1 MASTWTQP
9 AADDVLSEFTPGE
22 VATLQKIQGKTPTIH
37 ELEAEAD
44 AIAERRAD
52 QRTPAVVRRALV
64 RPGPIT
70 LRKFLLLEEAES
82 PVLSEQWP
90 WQDAAAM
97 AQAFCAAF
105 EIIFPDRELTAPDRM
120 LEGIEEMRAAAA
132 QAVST
137 IMPMRF
143 PRSPDAAPFVAPA
156 DGIGWAARMWAR
168 IGGHPAQLD
177 MPMEQVFLLSAA
189 MDANDGAECAG
200 EDYRDRG

>member
-1 MASTWTQP
+1 MP
-9 AADDVLSEFTPGE
+9 
-22 VATLQKIQGKTPTIH
+22 PTIP

-44 AIAERRAD
+44 AIAARRAD

-97 AQAFCAAF
+97 THAFCTAF
-105 EIIFPDRELTAPDRM
+105 EIIYPDRELLAPDRI

-143 PRSPDAAPFVAPA
+143 PRSSDAAPFVAPT
-156 DGIGWAARMWAR
+156 DGIGWAARTWAR

-189 MDANDGAECAG
+189 MDANDGAVCAG
-200 EDYRDRG
+200 EDYSDRG